1 MQSMGPELAKSDS
14 TASDAQSLRR
24 RLDQLMYARQETIR
38 RFDQNQREI
47 DRLAKYLQ
55 TAERVSVAL
64 EKLNQDLFSSLLK
77 TVQEKIT
84 IALQE
89 ILEQPITFHAQ
100 AGFARNSASVEFWIE
115 RDGKPEDLLHGQ
127 GGSVANI
134 VSVCLRLFSLTTLD
148 EKTHRRFLILDE
160 QDCWLRAD
168 LVPKL
173 VKIIH
178 DASRALGFQVL
189 MISHHERHL
198 FEQYADKI
206 IELQWQNGKVVAVDL
221 SSKPSIEDDALGS
234 LAARA

>member
-1 MQSMGPELAKSDS
+1 MHETLISPTENSPFIADPQ
-14 TASDAQSLRR
+14 QIRR
-24 RLDQLMYARQETIR
+24 KLDQLSFARHEASR
-38 RFDQNQREI
+38 EFDGNTKELEK
-47 DRLAKYLQ
+47 LASYLQ
-55 TAERVSVAL
+55 TAEKVSVAL
-64 EKLNQDLFSSLLK
+64 EKLNQDLFSSLLG

-89 ILEQPITFHAQ
+89 ILEQPITFHAK
-100 AGFARNSASVEFWIE
+100 AGFSRNSASVEFWVE
-115 RDGKPEDLLHGQ
+115 RNGKPEDLINGQ

-134 VSVCLRLFSLTTLD
+134 VSVCLRIFALTTLD
-148 EKTHRRFLILDE
+148 EATHRRFLILDE

-178 DASRALGFQVL
+178 DASRALGFQIL

-206 IELQWQNGKVVAVDL
+206 IELQWQDGKVVAVDTTSTPL
-221 SSKPSIEDDALGS
+221 QPD
-234 LAARA
+234 

>member
-1 MQSMGPELAKSDS
+1 MQPITETSIDLVPRTD
-14 TASDAQSLRR
+14 DALSLRR
-24 RLDQLMYARQETIR
+24 RLDRLAFARQEAIR
-38 RFDQNQREI
+38 QVAANTVELE
-47 DRLAKYLQ
+47 RLKGYLR
-55 TAERVSVAL
+55 TAERVSTAL
-64 EKLNQDLFSSLLK
+64 EKLNQDLFSTLLG

-89 ILEQPITFHAQ
+89 ILEQPISFHAE
-100 AGFARNSASVEFWIE
+100 AGFSRNSASVEFWIE
-115 RDGKPEDLLHGQ
+115 RNGKQEDLLNGQ

-134 VSVCLRLFSLTTLD
+134 VSVCLRIFALTTLD
-148 EKTHRRFLILDE
+148 EATHRRFLVLDE

-189 MISHHERHL
+189 MISHHDRHL

-206 IELQWQNGKVVAVDL
+206 IELQWQNGQVVAM
-221 SSKPSIEDDALGS
+221 DATAGPTVHD
-234 LAARA
+234 

>member
-1 MQSMGPELAKSDS
+1 MQPLTETSIDLVPITNEDL
-14 TASDAQSLRR
+14 SLRR
-24 RLDQLMYARQETIR
+24 RLDRLAFARQEAIR
-38 RFDQNQREI
+38 QVAANTVELE
-47 DRLAKYLQ
+47 RLKGYLR
-55 TAERVSVAL
+55 TADRVSTAL
-64 EKLNQDLFSSLLK
+64 EKLNQDLFSTLLG

-89 ILEQPITFHAQ
+89 ILEQPISFHAE
-100 AGFARNSASVEFWIE
+100 AGFSRNSASVEFWIE
-115 RDGKPEDLLHGQ
+115 RNGKQEDLLNGQ

-134 VSVCLRLFSLTTLD
+134 VSVCLRIFALTTLD
-148 EKTHRRFLILDE
+148 EATHRRFLVLDE

-189 MISHHERHL
+189 MISHHDRHL

-206 IELQWQNGKVVAVDL
+206 IELQWQNGQVVAVDATAG
-221 SSKPSIEDDALGS
+221 PAVHD
-234 LAARA
+234 